1 MPSSKAARWLDLIA
15 FLLQHRF
22 PVTREQIFQS
32 IGDYKAGLETDGD
45 PETVRRKFERDKDEL
60 RELGLKIET
69 IPLPDQAGDEPAT
82 GYRLRPADFY
92 LPYLELEPEPAVAD
106 GPARPYQGLRTL
118 HISRADLGLLDRATR
133 RLVERPDFP
142 LAAAAASARRKL
154 TFDLPLTTEQVERI
168 LAAPLSPPTARALE
182 VLQLA
187 VAERRRVRAAYYS
200 IGRDV
205 EEQRE
210 IEPYG
215 LFFNWGYWYCVVGGP
230 RHHGWRVFRVDRVR
244 DAELLDETFEPPLKF
259 TVRSFLGRRPWQLT
273 PSEPERVQVR
283 FAFPES
289 RWVMAQRVGEIL
301 VPLTEDGGAVLEF
314 QVNDRK
320 PFLRWLLAFRD
331 HAEVER
337 PRSVADDMEAL
348 RREVAA
354 LYRDDPP
361 DA

>member
-1 MPSSKAARWLDLIA
+1 MPSKAARWLDLLA

-22 PVTREQIFQS
+22 PVTREQILQS
-32 IGDYKAGLETDGD
+32 IGDYKADLETGSD

-60 RELGLKIET
+60 RELGLRIET
-69 IPLPDQAGDEPAT
+69 VPLPDQAGDEPAT

-92 LPYLELEPEPAVAD
+92 LPYLELEPEPTVAER
-106 GPARPYQGLRTL
+106 PARPYQGLRTL
-118 HISRADLGLLDRATR
+118 HISREDLDILDRATR
-133 RLVERPDFP
+133 RLAERTDFP
-142 LAAAAASARRKL
+142 LASAAASARRKL
-154 TFDLPLTTEQVERI
+154 AFDLPFTTAQVERI
-168 LAAPLSPPTARALE
+168 LAAPMSSPTARALE

-187 VAERRRVRAAYYS
+187 VAERRRVRATYYS

-244 DAELLDETFEPPLKF
+244 NAEPLDQTFEPPLKF
-259 TVRSFLGRRPWQLT
+259 TVRSFLGRRPWQLAS
-273 PSEPERVQVR
+273 SEPERVRVR

-289 RWVMAQRVGEIL
+289 RWVIAQRVGEIRE
-301 VPLTEDGGAVLEF
+301 PLTEDGSAVLEF

-320 PFLRWLLAFRD
+320 PFLRWLLAFRH
-331 HAEVER
+331 HAQVER
-337 PRSVADDMEAL
+337 PRAVADELEAL

-354 LYRDDPP
+354 LYRDDHS